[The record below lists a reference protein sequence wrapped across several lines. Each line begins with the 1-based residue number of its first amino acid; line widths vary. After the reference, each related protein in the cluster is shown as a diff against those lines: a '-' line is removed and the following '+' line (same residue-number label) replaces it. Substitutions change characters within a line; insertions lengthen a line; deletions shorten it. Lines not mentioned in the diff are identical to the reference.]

1 MFDVVDFFRITFVNE
16 MIEFSQSSNCFIDKI
31 HEIDII
37 YSIAFKYEEFTFVS
51 KANSIDFTIVCET
64 FSIHIT
70 IFTVAKRIKMITSRI
85 TTIKREITTIAK
97 RSTNFCD

>member
-1 MFDVVDFFRITFVNE
+1 
-16 MIEFSQSSNCFIDKI
+16 MIEFSRSSNSFIDKI

-37 YSIAFKYEEFTFVS
+37 YSIAFKYEKFTFIS
-51 KANSIDFTIVCET
+51 KASSIDFTIFRET

-70 IFTVAKRIKMITSRI
+70 IFTIAKRIKTITNRI
-85 TTIKREITTIAK
+85 TTIKRKITTIAK